1 MYDLVSRLATRLYV
15 ALDRLYALT
24 IVNKV
29 FINRRMTT
37 RTLRFTL
44 LALTATVV
52 FTSCKGKN
60 DTPTPSPDVPNVPNG
75 KHAERKDVT
84 GKVEQMTIYR
94 YDTKG
99 QMTSSSVITFDRQLH
114 PLTAVY
120 LSMENG
126 KLVPS
131 IDHRYIYDSEGHLI
145 NHKYGE
151 VGFPGFEEKYTYLNG
166 LLMRYEEYSESA
178 GRNTKTVLYTNDKGK
193 RVSSYTVEQGERST
207 EKTEMY
213 SSFAYKD
220 GKEIE
225 TVYSDKA
232 RTKIVKVAETIYDDL
247 GRIIQQETRG
257 TNMYSGK
264 PEKYHYHSEKKYGIF
279 GEELSALFD
288 SYDEKGTAT
297 MRDLDVLTYTKYND
311 QGLPIEGIET
321 SDGRQEKTTI
331 EYKFFK

>member
-1 MYDLVSRLATRLYV
+1 MYSLVSRLATRLYV
-15 ALDRLYALT
+15 APDRLYALT

-37 RTLRFTL
+37 KTLRFTL

-52 FTSCKGKN
+52 FSSCKGKS
-60 DTPTPSPDVPNVPNG
+60 DTPTPSPNVPNV
-75 KHAERKDVT
+75 KHAERKDII
-84 GKVEQMTIYR
+84 GKVEQMTVYKH
-94 YDTKG
+94 DKKG
-99 QMTSSSVITFDRQLH
+99 QVVSSSVVTYDRLLR
-114 PLTAVY
+114 PLTGTYSAFK
-120 LSMENG
+120 EG
-126 KLVPS
+126 KFVPS
-131 IDHRYIYDSEGHLI
+131 EYNNYVYDSEGRLVI
-145 NHKYGE
+145 HKHGE
-151 VGFPGFEEKYTYLNG
+151 VGFPGFEERYTYYNG
-166 LLMRYEEYSESA
+166 LLVSYEEYSESA

-193 RVSSYTVEQGERST
+193 RVSSYTVEQEEQST

-264 PEKYHYHSEKKYGIF
+264 PEKYHYHSETKYGIF
-279 GEELSALFD
+279 GEELSALYD
-288 SYDEKGTAT
+288 SYDDKGTVTA
-297 MRDLDVLTYTKYND
+297 RELNGITYTKYND
-311 QGLPIEGIET
+311 QGLPIEGTQTIE
-321 SDGRQEKTTI
+321 GKEEKITI

>member
-1 MYDLVSRLATRLYV
+1 
-15 ALDRLYALT
+15 
-24 IVNKV
+24 
-29 FINRRMTT
+29 MTT
-37 RTLRFTL
+37 KTLRFTL

-52 FTSCKGKN
+52 FFSCKGKN
-60 DTPTPSPDVPNVPNG
+60 DTPTPNV
-75 KHAERKDVT
+75 KHAERKDVI
-84 GKVEQMTIYR
+84 GKVEQITIYR
-94 YDTKG
+94 YDVKG
-99 QMTSSSVITFDRQLH
+99 QITSSSVATFDRELH
-114 PLTAVY
+114 PLTGTY
-120 LSMENG
+120 LSMQDD

-131 IDHRYIYDSEGHLI
+131 IDHRYTYDSEGHLI
-145 NHKYGE
+145 NHRYGA
-151 VGFPGFEEKYTYLNG
+151 VGSPGVEDRYTYLNG

-193 RVSSYTVEQGERST
+193 RVSSYTVEQDERST

-232 RTKIVKVAETIYDDL
+232 RTKIIKVAETIYDDL
-247 GRIIQQETRG
+247 GRIIQQEIRG
-257 TNMYSGK
+257 IDMYSGK
-264 PEKYHYHSEKKYGIF
+264 PQKYHHHSEMKYGIF
-279 GEELSALFD
+279 GEQLSALFD

-311 QGLPIEGIET
+311 QGLPIEGIQQTT
-321 SDGRQEKTTI
+321 SGRQEKITI

>member
-1 MYDLVSRLATRLYV
+1 
-15 ALDRLYALT
+15 
-24 IVNKV
+24 
-29 FINRRMTT
+29 MTT
-37 RTLRFTL
+37 KTLRFTL

-52 FTSCKGKN
+52 FLSCKGKN
-60 DTPTPSPDVPNVPNG
+60 DTPTPNV
-75 KHAERKDVT
+75 KHAERKDVI
-84 GKVEQMTIYR
+84 GKVEQITIYR
-94 YDTKG
+94 YDAKG
-99 QMTSSSVITFDRQLH
+99 QITSSSVATFDRELH
-114 PLTAVY
+114 PLTGTY
-120 LSMENG
+120 LSMQDD

-131 IDHRYIYDSEGHLI
+131 IDHRYTYDSEGHLI
-145 NHKYGE
+145 NHRYGA
-151 VGFPGFEEKYTYLNG
+151 VGSPGVEDRYTYLNG

-193 RVSSYTVEQGERST
+193 RVSSYTVEQDERST

-232 RTKIVKVAETIYDDL
+232 RTKIIKVAETIYDDL
-247 GRIIQQETRG
+247 GRIIQQEIRG
-257 TNMYSGK
+257 IDMYSGK
-264 PEKYHYHSEKKYGIF
+264 PQKYHHHSEMKYGIF
-279 GEELSALFD
+279 GEQLSALFD

-311 QGLPIEGIET
+311 QGLPIEGIQQTT
-321 SDGRQEKTTI
+321 SGRQEKITI

>member
-1 MYDLVSRLATRLYV
+1 
-15 ALDRLYALT
+15 
-24 IVNKV
+24 
-29 FINRRMTT
+29 MTT
-37 RTLRFTL
+37 KTLRFTL

-52 FTSCKGKN
+52 FFSCKGKN
-60 DTPTPSPDVPNVPNG
+60 DTPTPNV
-75 KHAERKDVT
+75 KHAERKDVI
-84 GKVEQMTIYR
+84 GKVEQITIYR
-94 YDTKG
+94 YDAKG
-99 QMTSSSVITFDRQLH
+99 QITSSSVATFDRELH
-114 PLTAVY
+114 PLTGTY
-120 LSMENG
+120 LSMQDD

-131 IDHRYIYDSEGHLI
+131 IDHRYTYDSEGHLI
-145 NHKYGE
+145 NHRYGA
-151 VGFPGFEEKYTYLNG
+151 VGSPGVEDRYTYLNG

-193 RVSSYTVEQGERST
+193 RVSSYTVEQDERST

-232 RTKIVKVAETIYDDL
+232 RTKIIKVAETIYDDL
-247 GRIIQQETRG
+247 GRIIQQEIRG
-257 TNMYSGK
+257 IDMYSGK
-264 PEKYHYHSEKKYGIF
+264 PQKYHHHSEMKYGIF
-279 GEELSALFD
+279 GEQLSALFD

-311 QGLPIEGIET
+311 QGLPIEGIQQTT
-321 SDGRQEKTTI
+321 SGRQEKITI

>member
-1 MYDLVSRLATRLYV
+1 
-15 ALDRLYALT
+15 
-24 IVNKV
+24 
-29 FINRRMTT
+29 MTT
-37 RTLRFTL
+37 KTLRFTL

-52 FTSCKGKN
+52 FFSCKGKN
-60 DTPTPSPDVPNVPNG
+60 DTPTPNV
-75 KHAERKDVT
+75 KHAERKDVI
-84 GKVEQMTIYR
+84 GKVEQITIYR
-94 YDTKG
+94 YDAKG
-99 QMTSSSVITFDRQLH
+99 QITSSSVATFDRELH
-114 PLTAVY
+114 PLAGTY
-120 LSMENG
+120 LSMQDD

-131 IDHRYIYDSEGHLI
+131 IDHRYTYDSEGHLI
-145 NHKYGE
+145 NHRYGA
-151 VGFPGFEEKYTYLNG
+151 VGSPGVEDRYTYLNG

-193 RVSSYTVEQGERST
+193 RVSSYTVEQDERST

-247 GRIIQQETRG
+247 GRIIQQEIRG
-257 TNMYSGK
+257 IDMYSGK
-264 PEKYHYHSEKKYGIF
+264 PQKYHSHSETKYGIF
-279 GEELSALFD
+279 GEELSALYD

-311 QGLPIEGIET
+311 QGLPIEGIQQTT
-321 SDGRQEKTTI
+321 SGRQEKITI